1 MSNFG
6 LHLVYV
12 LDHEQAYIPELDDV
26 SMTIKKLMIEKRR
39 EELDR
44 KFMAELKSRYTIE
57 INDELKKTYNFKTLD
72 SL

>member
-1 MSNFG
+1 
-6 LHLVYV
+6 V
-12 LDHEQAYIPELDDV
+12 LDHEQAYMQELDDV
-26 SMTIKKLMIEKRR
+26 SMIIKKRMIEKRR

-57 INDELKKTYNFKTLD
+57 INEEVQKTYNFKTLD